1 MENKFIVRTTL
12 DAAACKALARH
23 QTRRLKSLF
32 LGIDILLAVCTAL
45 LWRSGS
51 SFAGLASVVLLLL
64 VLYTLFLDRFA
75 GMLMYQAASKNVSE
89 TEYAFSETGIAV
101 TSARE
106 TSELKYSAFLMA
118 HETDT
123 HFFLYIQ
130 KNVAVILPKAD
141 FTAGRPEDFAAY
153 LAERLGK
160 PVLRCRK

>member
-64 VLYTLFLDRFA
+64 VFLINL
-75 GMLMYQAASKNVSE
+75 GTKSLAAN
-89 TEYAFSETGIAV
+89 FDV
-101 TSARE
+101 T
-106 TSELKYSAFLMA
+106 
-118 HETDT
+118 
-123 HFFLYIQ
+123 
-130 KNVAVILPKAD
+130 
-141 FTAGRPEDFAAY
+141 
-153 LAERLGK
+153 
-160 PVLRCRK
+160 RKK